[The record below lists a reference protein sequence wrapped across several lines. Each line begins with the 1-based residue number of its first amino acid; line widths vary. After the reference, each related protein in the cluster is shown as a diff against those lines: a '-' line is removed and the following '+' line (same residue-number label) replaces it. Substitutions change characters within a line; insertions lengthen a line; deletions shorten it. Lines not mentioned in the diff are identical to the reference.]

1 MIKMLSDYCRSF
13 DDKLN
18 LPLIRRELDKPL
30 YLYVYETIKSLEVFD
45 SVKIIGY
52 EYKEMPND
60 IKMNEYQRTRSQ
72 NGKKVQEESV
82 EVMHMTESRVNELTI
97 HYELSIDTKAEDGTT
112 KVVSKKYSKNILIPV
127 ADDDGYYML
136 KGKRYILMYQLVD
149 STTYSTSNS
158 VVLKSIMPI
167 VLKRKSKVIHDVDR
181 NPFTIP
187 VYSTAIFKNE
197 INMMLLF
204 FAKMGFKEGLM
215 YLSMDKVISLTT
227 SLDDDLDKYVYFK
240 ISQEAFVKVNRF
252 AFDESTEVKSV
263 AGMILDAVNNR
274 ATVKDMLDT
283 NFWLEKLGH
292 QPNIQQPNFKR
303 AKARNLLLSVDRMMD
318 MTTRRV
324 LNIAADHKDSM
335 YSALRW
341 MFMNYNELKS
351 KRIMDITNKRLRD
364 NEYIASLMTRELSN
378 TLYRIMSKV
387 RKPQSRSLNTLEEL
401 FSFRG
406 DILINNLYNSGLF
419 KFDDVVNDMDF
430 WNKLKYTIKG
440 PNSQGGSSGKTIAT
454 CQRGIDP
461 SFVGRI
467 DLNVV
472 GNSDPGATGVLTPFI
487 ETYGLNISDKKEPES
502 KQFELLEIIE
512 EAVKNE
518 YEYIEKFGIE
528 TYDEYYNMI
537 NKIYDTTVGCSIIT
551 RKE

>member
-1 MIKMLSDYCRSF
+1 MYKMLSDYCRTF

-18 LPLIRRELDKPL
+18 IPLINRELDKEL
-30 YLYVYETIKSLEVFD
+30 YLYVFETIKSLEVFD
-45 SVKIIGY
+45 SVHILGY
-52 EYKEMPND
+52 EYKDKAND
-60 IKMNEYQRTRSQ
+60 IKLNDYQRNRMQ
-72 NGKKVQEESV
+72 GGKKVQDDPV
-82 EVMHMTESRVNELTI
+82 EIMHMAESRCGELTI
-97 HYELSIDTKAEDGTT
+97 HYELSIDVKQDDGTT
-112 KVVSKKYSKNILIPV
+112 KMVSKKYSKNILIPIK
-127 ADDDGYYML
+127 DDDGYYML

-215 YLSMDKVISLTT
+215 YLSVDKVIDLSS

-240 ISQEAFVKVNRF
+240 ISQETFVKVNRF
-252 AFDESTEVKSV
+252 AFEESTEVKSIV
-263 AGMILDAVNNR
+263 GMILDSVNNR
-274 ATVKDMLDT
+274 ATVKDMRDK

-324 LNIAADHKDSM
+324 LNIAVDHKDSM

-387 RKPQSRSLNTLEEL
+387 RKPQSRNLNTLEEL

-430 WNKLKYTIKG
+430 FNKLKYTI
-440 PNSQGGSSGKTIAT
+440 N
-454 CQRGIDP
+454 
-461 SFVGRI
+461 
-467 DLNVV
+467 
-472 GNSDPGATGVLTPFI
+472 
-487 ETYGLNISDKKEPES
+487 Y
-502 KQFELLEIIE
+502 
-512 EAVKNE
+512 
-518 YEYIEKFGIE
+518 
-528 TYDEYYNMI
+528 
-537 NKIYDTTVGCSIIT
+537 
-551 RKE
+551 

>member
-45 SVKIIGY
+45 SVKILGY

-167 VLKRKSKVIHDVDR
+167 ILKRKSKVIHDVDR

-227 SLDDDLDKYVYFK
+227 SLDDDLDKYIYFK

-378 TLYRIMSKV
+378 SLYRIMSKV
-387 RKPQSRSLNTLEEL
+387 RKPQSRNLNTLEEL

-430 WNKLKYTIKG
+430 FNKLKYSIKG

-461 SFVGRI
+461 SFIGRI

-472 GNSDPGATGVLTPFI
+472 GNSDPGSTGVLTPFI
-487 ETYGLNISDKKEPES
+487 KTFGLNISDKKEPET
-502 KQFELLEIIE
+502 KQFELLKIIE
-512 EAVKNE
+512 EAVQNE
-518 YEYIEKFGIE
+518 YDYIEKFGIE
-528 TYDEYYNMI
+528 TYDDYYTVI
-537 NKIYDTTVGCSIIT
+537 NKIYDTTSGCSIVT

>member
-1 MIKMLSDYCRSF
+1 MYKMLSEYCRSF

-18 LPLIRRELDKPL
+18 LPLINRELDKEL
-30 YLYVYETIKSLEVFD
+30 YLYVYETIKSLEVFEC
-45 SVKIIGY
+45 VKILGY
-52 EYKEMPND
+52 EYKDKAND
-60 IKMNEYQRTRSQ
+60 IKMNDYQRTRIQS
-72 NGKKVQEESV
+72 GKKVHEEPI
-82 EVMHMTESRVNELTI
+82 EVMHMAESRCGELTI
-97 HYELSIDTKAEDGTT
+97 HYELSIDVKQDDGTV
-112 KVVSKKYSKNILIPV
+112 KMVSKKYTKNILIPIK
-127 ADDDGYYML
+127 DDDGYYML

-167 VLKRKSKVIHDVDR
+167 TCKRKSKVIYDVDR
-181 NPFTIP
+181 NPYTVPIYFTN
-187 VYSTAIFKNE
+187 IFKNE
-197 INMMLLF
+197 INMLLLF
-204 FAKMGFKEGLM
+204 FAKMGFIETLI
-215 YLSMDKVISLTT
+215 YLSVEKVITLSMN
-227 SLDDDLDKYVYFK
+227 LDDDLDKYLYFK
-240 ISQEAFVKVNRF
+240 VSQDAFIKVNKF
-252 AFDESTEVKSV
+252 AFDECVEVRSV
-263 AGMILDAVNNR
+263 VGMMLDVVNNR
-274 ATVKDMLDT
+274 ASVENMVDK

-292 QPNIQQPNFKR
+292 QPNIQQPAFKR
-303 AKARNLLLSVDRMMD
+303 AKAKNLLLSVDRMMD

-324 LNIAADHKDSM
+324 LNISVDHKDSM

-341 MFMNYNELKS
+341 MFMNYNDLKS

-387 RKPQSRSLNTLEEL
+387 RKPQSRNLNTLEEL

-487 ETYGLNISDKKEPES
+487 ETHGLNISDKKEPET
-502 KQFELLEIIE
+502 KQFELLQIIE

-528 TYDEYYNMI
+528 TYDDYYNMI
-537 NKIYDTTVGCSIIT
+537 NKIYDTTAGCSIIT

>member
-1 MIKMLSDYCRSF
+1 MYKMLSDYSRTF

-18 LPLIRRELDKPL
+18 LPLINRELDKEL
-30 YLYVYETIKSLEVFD
+30 YLYVYETIKSLEVFEC
-45 SVKIIGY
+45 VKILGY
-52 EYKEMPND
+52 EYKDKAND
-60 IKMNEYQRTRSQ
+60 IELDQYRRTRMQS
-72 NGKKVQEESV
+72 GKKVQEEKTD
-82 EVMHMTESRVNELTI
+82 VMNMAESRCGELTI
-97 HYELSIDTKAEDGTT
+97 HYELSIDVKQDDGTT
-112 KVVSKKYSKNILIPV
+112 KMMTERHYKNILIPIK
-127 ADDDGYYML
+127 DEDGYYML

-167 VLKRKSKVIHDVDR
+167 PLKRKTKVIHDVDR
-181 NPFTIP
+181 NPYTVPIYFTN
-187 VYSTAIFKNE
+187 IFKNE
-197 INMMLLF
+197 INMLLLF
-204 FAKMGFKEGLM
+204 FAKLGFIEGLT
-215 YLSMDKVISLTT
+215 YLSMEKVVTLTPSLG
-227 SLDDDLDKYVYFK
+227 DDLDRYNYFK
-240 ISQEAFVKVNRF
+240 ISQELFIKANKF
-252 AFDESTEVKSV
+252 AFDESAEVRSV
-263 AGMILDAVNNR
+263 VGMLLDLVNNR
-274 ATVKDMLDT
+274 VTIQNMVDK

-292 QPNIQQPNFKR
+292 QPNIQQPKFKR
-303 AKARNLLLSVDRMMD
+303 DKAKNLLLSVDRMMD

-324 LNIAADHKDSM
+324 LNISADHKDSM

-341 MFMNYNELKS
+341 MFMNYNDLKS

-378 TLYRIMSKV
+378 SLYRIMSKV
-387 RKPQSRSLNTLEEL
+387 RKPQSRSLNTLREL

-406 DILINNLYNSGLF
+406 DILINKLYDSGLF

-472 GNSDPGATGVLTPFI
+472 GNSDPGATGILTPFI
-487 ETYGLNISDKKEPES
+487 QTYGLNISDKKEPES
-502 KQFELLEIIE
+502 RQFELMKIIE

-518 YEYIEKFGIE
+518 YEYIENFGIE
-528 TYDEYYNMI
+528 TFDEYYELI
-537 NKIYDTTVGCSIIT
+537 NKLYDTTAGCIVTTS
-551 RKE
+551 KE

>member
-1 MIKMLSDYCRSF
+1 MYKMLSDYCRSF

-18 LPLIRRELDKPL
+18 LPLINRELDKEL

-45 SVKIIGY
+45 SIKILGY
-52 EYKEMPND
+52 EYKDKAND
-60 IKMNEYQRTRSQ
+60 IKLNDYQRTRIQTS
-72 NGKKVQEESV
+72 KKVQDEPI
-82 EVMHMTESRVNELTI
+82 EVMHMAESRCGELTI
-97 HYELSIDTKAEDGTT
+97 HYELSIDVKQEDGST
-112 KVVSKKYSKNILIPV
+112 KLMSKKYSKNILIPIK
-127 ADDDGYYML
+127 DDDGYYML

-167 VLKRKSKVIHDVDR
+167 TCKRKSKVIYDVDR
-181 NPFTIP
+181 NPYTVPIYFTN
-187 VYSTAIFKNE
+187 IFKNE
-197 INMMLLF
+197 INMLLLF
-204 FAKMGFKEGLM
+204 FAKMGFLESLI
-215 YLSMDKVISLTT
+215 YLSVDKVITLSTT
-227 SLDDDLDKYVYFK
+227 LGDDLDRYVYFK
-240 ISQEAFVKVNRF
+240 ISQDTFIKANKF
-252 AFDESTEVKSV
+252 AFDECVEVRSIV
-263 AGMILDAVNNR
+263 GMLLDSVNNR
-274 ATVKDMLDT
+274 ATIENIVDK

-292 QPNIQQPNFKR
+292 QPNIQQPAFKR
-303 AKARNLLLSVDRMMD
+303 AKAKNLLLSVDRMMD

-324 LNIAADHKDSM
+324 LNISADHKDSM

-341 MFMNYNELKS
+341 MFMNYNDLKS

-387 RKPQSRSLNTLEEL
+387 RKPQSRNLNTLEEL

-472 GNSDPGATGVLTPFI
+472 GNSDPGATGILTPFI
-487 ETYGLNISDKKEPES
+487 KTHGLNISDKKEPES
-502 KQFELLEIIE
+502 KQFELLQVIE

-518 YEYIEKFGIE
+518 YEYTEKFGIE
-528 TYDEYYNMI
+528 TYDDYYEMV
-537 NKIYDTTVGCSIIT
+537 NKIYDTTIGCSLIT

>member
-1 MIKMLSDYCRSF
+1 MKAMLSEYTRSF
-13 DDKLN
+13 SDKLN
-18 LPLIRRELDKPL
+18 MPLINRELDKPL

-45 SVKIIGY
+45 SIKILGY
-52 EYKEMPND
+52 EYKELPND
-60 IKMNEYQRTRSQ
+60 IKLNEYQRTRSQ
-72 NGKKVQEESV
+72 NGKKVQEEAV
-82 EVMHMTESRVNELTI
+82 EVMHMAESMVNELTI
-97 HYELSIDTKAEDGTT
+97 HYELSIDTKQEDGTT
-112 KVVSKKYSKNILIPV
+112 KMVSKKYSKNILIPV

-149 STTYSTSNS
+149 ATTYSTANS

-181 NPFTIP
+181 NPFTVP

-204 FAKMGFKEGLM
+204 FAKMGFIEGLM
-215 YLSMDKVISLTT
+215 YLSMDKVIHLSESLG
-227 SLDDDLDKYVYFK
+227 DDLDRYIYFK
-240 ISQEAFVKVNRF
+240 ISQETFIKVNRF
-252 AFDESTEVKSV
+252 AFEESTEIKSV
-263 AGMILDAVNNR
+263 VGMILDTVNNR
-274 ATVKDMLDT
+274 TTVQNMYDK

-303 AKARNLLLSVDRMMD
+303 AKARNLLVSVDRMMD

-324 LNIAADHKDSM
+324 LNIAEDHKDSM

-378 TLYRIMSKV
+378 SLYRIMSKV
-387 RKPQSRSLNTLEEL
+387 RKPQSRNLNTLEEL

-430 WNKLKYTIKG
+430 FNKLKY
-440 PNSQGGSSGKTIAT
+440 S
-454 CQRGIDP
+454 
-461 SFVGRI
+461 
-467 DLNVV
+467 
-472 GNSDPGATGVLTPFI
+472 
-487 ETYGLNISDKKEPES
+487 
-502 KQFELLEIIE
+502 
-512 EAVKNE
+512 
-518 YEYIEKFGIE
+518 
-528 TYDEYYNMI
+528 I
-537 NKIYDTTVGCSIIT
+537 NH
-551 RKE
+551 

>member
-1 MIKMLSDYCRSF
+1 MYAMLSDYCRSF
-13 DDKLN
+13 DEKLN

-45 SVKIIGY
+45 SVKILGY

-82 EVMHMTESRVNELTI
+82 EVMHMAESRVNELTI
-97 HYELSIDTKAEDGTT
+97 HYELSIDTKQDDGTT
-112 KVVSKKYSKNILIPV
+112 KMVSKKYSKNILIPV

-187 VYSTAIFKNE
+187 LYSTAIFKNE

-215 YLSMDKVISLTT
+215 YLSMDKVISLTD
-227 SLDDDLDKYVYFK
+227 SLDDDLDKYIYFK
-240 ISQEAFVKVNRF
+240 INQETFVKANRF
-252 AFDESTEVKSV
+252 AFNESTEVKSV
-263 AGMILDAVNNR
+263 VGMILDAVNNR
-274 ATVKDMLDT
+274 ATMKDMLDT

-378 TLYRIMSKV
+378 SLYRIMSKV
-387 RKPQSRSLNTLEEL
+387 RKPQSRNLNTLEEL

-430 WNKLKYTIKG
+430 FNKLKYSIKG

-472 GNSDPGATGVLTPFI
+472 GNSDPGSTGVLTPFI
-487 ETYGLNISDKKEPES
+487 KTFGLNISDKKEPET
-502 KQFELLEIIE
+502 KQFELLKIIE
-512 EAVKNE
+512 EAVQNE

-528 TYDEYYNMI
+528 TFDDYYELM
-537 NKIYDTTVGCSIIT
+537 NKIYDTTSGCSIVT

>member
-1 MIKMLSDYCRSF
+1 MYKFLSDYCRSF

-18 LPLIRRELDKPL
+18 LPLINRELDKEL

-45 SVKIIGY
+45 SIKILGY
-52 EYKEMPND
+52 EYKDKAND
-60 IKMNEYQRTRSQ
+60 IKLNDYQRTRIQTS
-72 NGKKVQEESV
+72 KKVQDEPI
-82 EVMHMTESRVNELTI
+82 EVMHMAESRCGELTI
-97 HYELSIDTKAEDGTT
+97 HYELSIDVKQEDGST
-112 KVVSKKYSKNILIPV
+112 KLMSKKYSKNILIPIK
-127 ADDDGYYML
+127 DDDGYYML

-167 VLKRKSKVIHDVDR
+167 TCKRKSKVIYDVDR
-181 NPFTIP
+181 NPYTVPIYFTN
-187 VYSTAIFKNE
+187 IFKNE
-197 INMMLLF
+197 INMLLLF
-204 FAKMGFKEGLM
+204 FAKMGFLESLI
-215 YLSMDKVISLTT
+215 YLSVDKVITLSTT
-227 SLDDDLDKYVYFK
+227 LGDDLDRYVYFK
-240 ISQEAFVKVNRF
+240 ISQDTFIKANKF
-252 AFDESTEVKSV
+252 AFDECVEVRSIV
-263 AGMILDAVNNR
+263 GMLLDSVNNR
-274 ATVKDMLDT
+274 ATIENIVDK

-292 QPNIQQPNFKR
+292 QPNIQQPAFKR
-303 AKARNLLLSVDRMMD
+303 AKAKNLLLSVDRMMD

-324 LNIAADHKDSM
+324 LNISADHKDSM

-341 MFMNYNELKS
+341 MFMNYNDLKS

-387 RKPQSRSLNTLEEL
+387 RKPQSRNLNTLEEL

-472 GNSDPGATGVLTPFI
+472 GNSDPGATGILTPFI
-487 ETYGLNISDKKEPES
+487 KTHGLNISDKKEPES
-502 KQFELLEIIE
+502 KQFELLQVIE

-528 TYDEYYNMI
+528 TYDDYYEMI
-537 NKIYDTTVGCSIIT
+537 NKIYDTTIGCSLIT

>member
-1 MIKMLSDYCRSF
+1 MIKFLSDYCRTF
-13 DDKLN
+13 DEKLN
-18 LPLIRRELDKPL
+18 LPLINRELDKEL

-45 SVKIIGY
+45 SVKILGY
-52 EYKEMPND
+52 EYKDRPND
-60 IKMNEYQRTRSQ
+60 IKLNDYQRNRMQ
-72 NGKKVQEESV
+72 GGKKVQEEPV
-82 EVMHMTESRVNELTI
+82 EIMHMAESRCGELTI
-97 HYELSIDTKAEDGTT
+97 HYELSIDVKQDDGTV
-112 KVVSKKYSKNILIPV
+112 KMMSKKYSKNILIPIK
-127 ADDDGYYML
+127 DEDGYYTL

-167 VLKRKSKVIHDVDR
+167 VLKRKSKMIHDVDR
-181 NPFTIP
+181 NGFTIP
-187 VYSTAIFKNE
+187 VYLTAIFKNE

-215 YLSMDKVISLTT
+215 YLSMDKVISLVN
-227 SLDDDLDKYVYFK
+227 SLGDDLDKYIYFK
-240 ISQEAFVKVNRF
+240 INQETFIKVNRF
-252 AFDESTEVKSV
+252 AFEESTEIKSV
-263 AGMILDAVNNR
+263 IGMILDIVNNR
-274 ATVKDMLDT
+274 TTSNDMLDK

-318 MTTRRV
+318 MTTRRI
-324 LNIAADHKDSM
+324 LNRSADHKDSM

-341 MFMNYNELKS
+341 MFMNYNDLKS

-364 NEYIASLMTRELSN
+364 HEYIASLMTRELSN

-387 RKPQSRSLNTLEEL
+387 RKPQSRNLNTLEEL

-419 KFDDVVNDMDF
+419 KFDDTVNDMDF
-430 WNKLKYTIKG
+430 FNKLKYTIKG
-440 PNSQGGSSGKTIAT
+440 PNSQGNSSGKTIAT

-472 GNSDPGATGVLTPFI
+472 GNSSPGETGVLTPFI
-487 ETYGLNISDKKEPES
+487 ETFGLNISDKKEPES
-502 KQFELLEIIE
+502 KQYELLKIIE
-512 EAVKNE
+512 EAVQNE
-518 YEYIEKFGIE
+518 YDYIEKFGIE
-528 TYDEYYNMI
+528 TYDEYYETI
-537 NKIYDTTVGCSIIT
+537 NNIYNTTLGCTITT

>member
-1 MIKMLSDYCRSF
+1 MYAMLSDYCRSF
-13 DDKLN
+13 DEKLN
-18 LPLIRRELDKPL
+18 MPLINRELDKEL

-45 SVKIIGY
+45 SVKVLGY
-52 EYKEMPND
+52 EYKDKPND
-60 IKMNEYQRTRSQ
+60 IKLNDYQRNRMQ
-72 NGKKVQEESV
+72 GGKKVQEDPI
-82 EVMHMTESRVNELTI
+82 EVMHMAESRCGELTI
-97 HYELSIDTKAEDGTT
+97 HYELSIDVKQDDGTT
-112 KVVSKKYSKNILIPV
+112 KMMSKKYSKNILIPIR
-127 ADDDGYYML
+127 DDDGYYML

-181 NPFTIP
+181 NQYTIP

-215 YLSMDKVISLTT
+215 YLSVDKVIDIVDSLG
-227 SLDDDLDKYVYFK
+227 DDLDKYLYFK
-240 ISQEAFVKVNRF
+240 ISQEAFIKVNRF
-252 AFDESTEVKSV
+252 AFDESMEVKSV
-263 AGMILDAVNNR
+263 VGMILDSVNNR
-274 ATVKDMLDT
+274 ITTNDIIDN

-324 LNIAADHKDSM
+324 LNISADHKDSM

-364 NEYIASLMTRELSN
+364 NEYIAALMTRELSN

-387 RKPQSRSLNTLEEL
+387 RKPQSRNLNTLEEL

-430 WNKLKYTIKG
+430 WSKLKYSI
-440 PNSQGGSSGKTIAT
+440 
-454 CQRGIDP
+454 
-461 SFVGRI
+461 
-467 DLNVV
+467 
-472 GNSDPGATGVLTPFI
+472 
-487 ETYGLNISDKKEPES
+487 NI
-502 KQFELLEIIE
+502 
-512 EAVKNE
+512 
-518 YEYIEKFGIE
+518 
-528 TYDEYYNMI
+528 
-537 NKIYDTTVGCSIIT
+537 
-551 RKE
+551 

>member
-1 MIKMLSDYCRSF
+1 MYAMLSDYCRSF
-13 DDKLN
+13 DEKLN
-18 LPLIRRELDKPL
+18 MPLINRELDKEL

-45 SVKIIGY
+45 SVKVLGY
-52 EYKEMPND
+52 EYKDKPND
-60 IKMNEYQRTRSQ
+60 IKLNDYQRNRMQ
-72 NGKKVQEESV
+72 GGKKVQDDPI
-82 EVMHMTESRVNELTI
+82 EVMHMAESRCGELTI
-97 HYELSIDTKAEDGTT
+97 HYELSIDVKQDDGTT
-112 KVVSKKYSKNILIPV
+112 KMMSKKYSKNILIPIR
-127 ADDDGYYML
+127 DDDGYYML

-181 NPFTIP
+181 NQYTIP

-215 YLSMDKVISLTT
+215 YLSVDKVIDIVDSLGE
-227 SLDDDLDKYVYFK
+227 DLDKYLYFK
-240 ISQEAFVKVNRF
+240 ISQDTFIKVNRF
-252 AFDESTEVKSV
+252 AFDESMEVKSV
-263 AGMILDAVNNR
+263 VGMILDSVNNR
-274 ATVKDMLDT
+274 ITTKDIFDN

-324 LNIAADHKDSM
+324 LNISADHKDSM

-364 NEYIASLMTRELSN
+364 NEYIAALMTRELSN

-387 RKPQSRSLNTLEEL
+387 RKPQSRNLNTLEEL

-430 WNKLKYTIKG
+430 WSKLKYSIKG

-472 GNSDPGATGVLTPFI
+472 GNSDPGSTGILTPFI
-487 ETYGLNISDKKEPES
+487 ETHGLNISDKKEPET
-502 KQFELLEIIE
+502 KQFELMKIIE

-518 YEYIEKFGIE
+518 YEYIENFGME
-528 TYDEYYNMI
+528 TYDEYYEMI
-537 NKIYDTTVGCSIIT
+537 NKLYNTTTGCSIVT

>member
-1 MIKMLSDYCRSF
+1 MYAMLSDYCRSF

-45 SVKIIGY
+45 SVKILGY

-227 SLDDDLDKYVYFK
+227 SLDDDLDKYIYFK

-378 TLYRIMSKV
+378 SLYRIMSKV
-387 RKPQSRSLNTLEEL
+387 RKPQSRNLNTLEEL

-430 WNKLKYTIKG
+430 FNKLKYSIKG

-461 SFVGRI
+461 SFIGRI

-472 GNSDPGATGVLTPFI
+472 GNSDPGSTGVLTPFI
-487 ETYGLNISDKKEPES
+487 QTYGLNISDKKEPET
-502 KQFELLEIIE
+502 KQFELLKIIE
-512 EAVKNE
+512 EAVQNE
-518 YEYIEKFGIE
+518 YDYIEKFGIE
-528 TYDEYYNMI
+528 TYDDYYTVI
-537 NKIYDTTVGCSIIT
+537 NKIYDTTSGCSIVT